1 MRVILMTLDDSTGE
15 IKEFR
20 MNAAAKIQL
29 SGISCAIEREG
40 EMGKV
45 VLMYRNKILYPTKL
59 LRE

>member
-1 MRVILMTLDDSTGE
+1 MTLDDSTGE